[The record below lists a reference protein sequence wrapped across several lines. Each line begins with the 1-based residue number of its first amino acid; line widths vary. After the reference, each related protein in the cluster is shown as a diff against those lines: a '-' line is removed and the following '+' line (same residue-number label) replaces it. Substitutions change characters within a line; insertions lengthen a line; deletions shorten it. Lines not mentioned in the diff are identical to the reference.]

1 MNLSIWGYPIQSNI
15 NNALNDSSIIV
26 PEPSGGKGQLYLKPN
41 GDQRYIYYN
50 IKT

>member
-26 PEPSGGKGQLYLKPN
+26 PEPSGGKG
-41 GDQRYIYYN
+41 
-50 IKT
+50 